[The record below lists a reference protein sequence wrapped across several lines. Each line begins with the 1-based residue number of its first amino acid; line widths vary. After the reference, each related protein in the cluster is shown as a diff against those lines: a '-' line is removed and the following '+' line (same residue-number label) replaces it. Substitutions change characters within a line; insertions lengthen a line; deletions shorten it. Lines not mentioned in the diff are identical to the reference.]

1 MRLKGFIYAREE
13 IKTILEAIRNQ
24 AAGSWKSPVGE
35 QRMYNLRYAKANMEI
50 PAKLRIEKVARR
62 ISDIRASEAM
72 RRNLGCRGLL
82 VARLLLK
89 QLALCASAFVVL
101 TPSIWAQQGGSGSS
115 STPGWPLHNSAP
127 DHALPDAIGTQV
139 PNIDKKDQSCLMW
152 TVAEAKGTTISARTL
167 QVPEKVRDE
176 YRKACSDLKGKK
188 LLNAEDR
195 LRKAVQG
202 YPQYAAA
209 WALLGQVLEAEKRLE
224 EARGACSESTSVDSA
239 YVPGYL
245 CLADVAA
252 QKEEWNQTLDLAD
265 RALTLEQDV
274 YGYFYCAM
282 AQFHLSHL
290 PAAEK
295 NAIQAIDADHFQR
308 VPQVHLLLAQIY
320 GAKHDFYGA
329 ATQLR
334 AYLRVAPTAPDSAG
348 VRKSLAE
355 LEGQIPK

>member
-1 MRLKGFIYAREE
+1 
-13 IKTILEAIRNQ
+13 
-24 AAGSWKSPVGE
+24 
-35 QRMYNLRYAKANMEI
+35 MEI
-50 PAKLRIEKVARR
+50 PAKLCIEQVARR
-62 ISDIRASEAM
+62 ISDIRVSDAM
-72 RRNLGCRGLL
+72 RRNLYRGLL

-89 QLALCASAFVVL
+89 QFALCASAVAVL
-101 TPSIWAQQGGSGSS
+101 TPSIWAQQGGSASS

-127 DHALPDAIGTQV
+127 DHALPEAVGTQF
-139 PNIDKKDQSCLMW
+139 PIIDKKDESCLMW
-152 TVAEAKGTTISARTL
+152 TVGELQRTTVSAQTL
-167 QVPEKVRDE
+167 QVPEKARDE
-176 YRKACSDLKGKK
+176 YRKACSDMKGKK
-188 LLNAEDR
+188 LLNAEDH

-202 YPQYAAA
+202 YPRFVAA
-209 WALLGQVLEAEKRLE
+209 WALLGQVLEAGKRLE
-224 EARGACSESTSVDSA
+224 EARGACSEATSVDFA
-239 YVPGYL
+239 YAPAYL

-252 QKEEWNQTLDLAD
+252 QQEEWNQTLDLAD
-265 RALTLEQDV
+265 RALTLEPVQDV

-295 NAIQAIDADHFQR
+295 NAIQAIDADHLQR
-308 VPQVHLLLAQIY
+308 VPQAHLLLAQIY

-334 AYLRVAPTAPDSAG
+334 AYLRVAPRAPDSTG